1 MINFLKYKFAKLYK
15 KLAPTVKAITH
26 IKVPIH
32 LPNIKPDKIAIG
44 EPKPKKSTQSAE
56 NTKKIKVNK
65 YRF

>member
-32 LPNIKPDKIAIG
+32 LPNKIPEIISIG
-44 EPKPKKSTQSAE
+44 EPNPSSVPQIME
-56 NTKKIKVNK
+56 NIKNNAK
-65 YRF
+65 FA